1 MNFANALQEVTGCY
15 SIFLFAGL
23 NQTHLPQP
31 SMQCPITD
39 QLSSFS
45 TGVSSVSQHFS
56 SGGMSKAGHNIPHLS
71 LERLSE
77 RKNNFLSPAA
87 HSPHNAA
94 QDTVFLSY
102 DSTLLAHRQIHV
114 QVS

>member
-1 MNFANALQEVTGCY
+1 
-15 SIFLFAGL
+15 
-23 NQTHLPQP
+23 
-31 SMQCPITD
+31 MQCPMTD

-45 TGVSSVSQHFS
+45 TRVSSVSQHFS
-56 SGGMSKAGHNIPHLS
+56 GGVPKAGHNTPRLS
-71 LERLSE
+71 LETLSE

-87 HSPHNAA
+87 HGPRNAV
-94 QDTVFLSY
+94 QDTDFFSY